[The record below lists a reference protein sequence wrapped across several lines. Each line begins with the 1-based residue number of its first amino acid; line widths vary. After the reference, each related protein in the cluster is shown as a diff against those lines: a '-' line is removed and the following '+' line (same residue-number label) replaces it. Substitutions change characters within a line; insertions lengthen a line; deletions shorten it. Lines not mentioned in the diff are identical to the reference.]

1 LSPDDGTDK
10 IIRKGDSMPVLSEK
24 DIRRLINQKPPLVE
38 GWVNLDEQVQAN
50 GFDLTL
56 RDVSTMLSAGQ
67 IALTNQDRKLSGL
80 SPLPFDD
87 KGFIDLP
94 AGIYMVTYN
103 EIVHLPK
110 NIMALGRPRS
120 SLLRC
125 GVNVGT
131 AVWDAGYEGR
141 SQSLLMVH
149 NPQGFR
155 VRQNARITQLVFME
169 LTGESGG
176 YQGIYQNENI

>member
-1 LSPDDGTDK
+1 
-10 IIRKGDSMPVLSEK
+10 MPVLSGS
-24 DIRRLINQKPPLVE
+24 DIRRLIKRKPPLVE
-38 GWVNLDEQVQAN
+38 GWINLDEQVQTN

-56 RDVSTMLSAGQ
+56 RDVTVMQSAGRIMASNSQ
-67 IALTNQDRKLSGL
+67 REVSAL
-80 SPLPFDD
+80 SPLEFDE
-87 KGFIDLP
+87 KNCIDLA
-94 AGIYMVTYN
+94 AGIYMITYN
-103 EIVHLPK
+103 EVVHLPK

-141 SQSLLMVH
+141 SQSLLIVH

-155 VRQNARITQLVFME
+155 VQQNARMTQLVFME
-169 LTGESGG
+169 LTGESEG
-176 YQGIYQNENI
+176 YKGIYQGENI

>member
-1 LSPDDGTDK
+1 MS
-10 IIRKGDSMPVLSEK
+10 VLSSK
-24 DIRRLINQKPPLVE
+24 DIRCLLKHKPPLVE
-38 GWVNLDEQVQAN
+38 GWLNLEEQVQAN

-56 RDVSTMLSAGQ
+56 RDVALIKSAGTIAQANSQRVLSA
-67 IALTNQDRKLSGL
+67 L
-80 SPLPFDD
+80 SPLSFDP
-87 KGFIDLP
+87 KGFLDL
-94 AGIYMVTYN
+94 ATGVYMVTYN

-149 NPQGFR
+149 NPKGFR
-155 VRQNARITQLVFME
+155 VQQNARITQLVFME
-169 LTGESGG
+169 LTGESEG
-176 YQGIYQNENI
+176 YNGFYQRENI

>member
-1 LSPDDGTDK
+1 MS
-10 IIRKGDSMPVLSEK
+10 VLSEH
-24 DIRRLINQKPPLVE
+24 DIRRLIKQHPPLVE

-56 RDVSTMLSAGQ
+56 RDISVMQSGGQ
-67 IALTNQDRKLSGL
+67 IAAANSGRAL
-80 SPLPFDD
+80 ADLAPLPFDAL
-87 KGFIDLP
+87 GFSGLP

-125 GVNVGT
+125 GVSVGT

-141 SQSLLMVH
+141 SQSLLIVH
-149 NPQGFR
+149 NPRGFR
-155 VRQNARITQLVFME
+155 VQQNARITQLVFME
-169 LTGESGG
+169 LTGESKG
-176 YQGIYQNENI
+176 YQGVYQNENI